1 MNSSHM
7 EGCTATCCVPGF
19 HRSLRVAYE
28 QGRTAHEC
36 SARVRSV
43 CADSIGGEI
52 VWVWDMDEDRMFITK
67 VLYGNSATMVIE
79 LVEILSIVLSAL
91 ELPSFEV
98 ERQEKVAPGS
108 AT

>member
-1 MNSSHM
+1 
-7 EGCTATCCVPGF
+7 
-19 HRSLRVAYE
+19 
-28 QGRTAHEC
+28 
-36 SARVRSV
+36 
-43 CADSIGGEI
+43 
-52 VWVWDMDEDRMFITK
+52 MDEDRMFITK